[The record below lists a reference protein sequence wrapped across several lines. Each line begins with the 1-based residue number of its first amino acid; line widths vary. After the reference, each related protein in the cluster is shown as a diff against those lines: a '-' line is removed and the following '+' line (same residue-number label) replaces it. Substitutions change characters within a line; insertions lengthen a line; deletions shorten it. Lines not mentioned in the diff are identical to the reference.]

1 MEGTDVIHCAL
12 AVYRL
17 YFNVVVVIMMD
28 LFTEKTVLMSDINSH
43 VAEDTQTWIQSYKNV
58 A

>member
-43 VAEDTQTWIQSYKNV
+43 VAEGNTNLDPIL
-58 A
+58 

>member
-1 MEGTDVIHCAL
+1 MEGTDVINCAL

-43 VAEDTQTWIQSYKNV
+43 VAEGNTNLDPIL
-58 A
+58 